1 MKRLV
6 PFFCL
11 SLLLAHLVGFYVYFA
26 LRLEAIHE
34 SSRAAIRLLP
44 DDRLDRLEFTPSE
57 FRRIGGPD
65 ADEFRHLGK
74 MYDVARIEYRSGIV
88 VVYALHDKDE
98 DDLLSF
104 ISAVVE
110 TAGQDDRPAPTALT
124 RFLSLIFLPASAP
137 AVPAPDGTPV
147 LHLTKA
153 FIRFEGGSLL
163 PAVPPPLS

>member
-34 SSRAAIRLLP
+34 SSRAAIQTLP

-57 FRRIGGPD
+57 FQRIGGPD
-65 ADEFRHLGK
+65 TDEFRFRGK
-74 MYDVARIEYRSGIV
+74 MYDVARIEYRSDAV
-88 VVYALHDKDE
+88 VVHAFHDRDE

-104 ISAVVE
+104 ISAVME
-110 TAGQDDRPAPTALT
+110 TATQDDRPAPPALT
-124 RFLSLIFLPASAP
+124 RFLGLIFLPVSAP
-137 AVPAPDGTPV
+137 DVPAPDGTPV
-147 LHLTKA
+147 LHRTEA
-153 FIRFEGGSLL
+153 FFRFEGGSLL